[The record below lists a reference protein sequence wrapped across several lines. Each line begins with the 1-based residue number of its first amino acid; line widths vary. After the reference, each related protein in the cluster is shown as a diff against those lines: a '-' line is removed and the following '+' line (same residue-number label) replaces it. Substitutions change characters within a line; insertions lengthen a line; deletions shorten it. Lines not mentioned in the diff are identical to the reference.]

1 MNTTGIETLLDQELA
16 AVTDVLEA
24 LEAESRALVERD
36 AAALASA
43 VERKTAALGRAAGI
57 EEQRRKAGPEP
68 GPEEGGG
75 VTGRLQRLKDL
86 ARRCRDLNDH
96 NGALIR
102 AQRQRVETSLQLLQG
117 GVPAGGLK
125 GSVETYGPDGSARS
139 LPGRRGRLASW

>member
-1 MNTTGIETLLDQELA
+1 M
-16 AVTDVLEA
+16 
-24 LEAESRALVERD
+24 
-36 AAALASA
+36 